1 MKRRRFLKSSGLAG
15 SSLLILPTS
24 GLYGQE
30 RKSAR
35 TLQVGFIGMGGQ
47 IQGHV
52 SQIAELGHHVAALCD
67 VDAQQLTKSQQRHGA
82 ATAKASCHEW
92 VDACLGGP
100 PVFSNFDAGG
110 HLTEIGLAG
119 IVALRL
125 QKNIHWDGPNRQ
137 APGTPEADR
146 FIRKENRTAYL

>member
-1 MKRRRFLKSSGLAG
+1 VQSHL
-15 SSLLILPTS
+15 
-24 GLYGQE
+24 
-30 RKSAR
+30 
-35 TLQVGFIGMGGQ
+35 
-47 IQGHV
+47 
-52 SQIAELGHHVAALCD
+52 
-67 VDAQQLTKSQQRHGA
+67 
-82 ATAKASCHEW
+82 HEW

-125 QKNIHWDGPNRQ
+125 QKNIKWDGPNMQ

-146 FIRKENRTAYL
+146 FIRKENRTTYL